1 MTLIYV
7 SLSVNTPISLVSLPT
22 ETTYKIKLSNNTVY
36 VVVMKSN
43 SDYSNDN
50 DIYDDIVVSEFMNG
64 KLLYDIDIDI
74 ILT

>member
-1 MTLIYV
+1 
-7 SLSVNTPISLVSLPT
+7 VSLPT
-22 ETTYKIKLSNNTVY
+22 EISSSTTYSNIKLLNNTVY

-64 KLLYDIDIDI
+64 KLLFDIDIDI

>member
-1 MTLIYV
+1 
-7 SLSVNTPISLVSLPT
+7 VSLPT